1 LTITNS
7 TVYLDGFDLGWMVF
21 LTTLFGSCRFLCLNL
36 DARRLMMMI
45 DEFWRGLT
53 CPWSHGK

>member
-1 LTITNS
+1 LTISHS

-21 LTTLFGSCRFLCLNL
+21 LTAVFGSYRFLCLNL
-36 DARRLMMMI
+36 DARRLRMMI

-53 CPWSHGK
+53 CPWAHGK